1 MKTILITGNR
11 GLVGRHLQ
19 AELHKIGFRVRGY
32 DIEDGSGDI
41 TDTDKLRSALKGV
54 DGVVHLA
61 AVSRVV
67 WGERDP
73 IKCWQLNAIASES
86 LLKQAIESPSKPWVL
101 VASSREVY
109 GEQHTLPVSE
119 DVVLE
124 PVNVYG
130 RAKLHMEKSALEAR
144 TAGLNTAVVRLANV
158 YGCPLDHHDRVLPA
172 FCRNA
177 AMGDHLRVDGF
188 EHLFDFTHVTDTVAG
203 ISRLIQLLDAGER
216 SIPPIH
222 LLPGIG
228 TTLRQAAEIAV
239 TEARSKSPIIEATSR
254 SYDVCRFIGNP
265 ERARALLGWQA
276 QITPEQGI
284 RQLVNAFMSIDSR
297 EAVL

>member
-1 MKTILITGNR
+1 MKTILITGHR
-11 GLVGRHLQ
+11 GLVGRYLQ
-19 AELHKIGFRVRGY
+19 AELHKIGFRVQGY
-32 DIEDGSGDI
+32 DIADGSGDI
-41 TDTDKLRSALKGV
+41 ADADKLRNALKGV

-73 IKCWQLNAIASES
+73 IKCWQINAIASEA

-101 VASSREVY
+101 VSSSREVY
-109 GEQHTLPVSE
+109 GEQHALPVSE
-119 DVVLE
+119 DAVLE

-144 TAGLNTAVVRLANV
+144 TVGLNTAIVRLANV
-158 YGCPLDHHDRVLPA
+158 YGCTLDHHDRVLPA

-188 EHLFDFTHVTDTVAG
+188 EHLFDFTHVTDTVVG
-203 ISRLIQLLDAGER
+203 ISRLVQMLDAGER
-216 SIPPIH
+216 NIPPIH

-228 TTLRQAAEIAV
+228 TTLRQAAKIAV
-239 TEARSKSPIIEATSR
+239 TEARSKSPIIEAASR

-265 ERARALLGWQA
+265 ERAHSLLGWQA
-276 QITPEQGI
+276 QITPLQGI
-284 RQLVNAFMSIDSR
+284 CQLVNAFVSIDSR
-297 EAVL
+297 ESVL

>member
-1 MKTILITGNR
+1 
-11 GLVGRHLQ
+11 
-19 AELHKIGFRVRGY
+19 
-32 DIEDGSGDI
+32 
-41 TDTDKLRSALKGV
+41 
-54 DGVVHLA
+54 
-61 AVSRVV
+61 
-67 WGERDP
+67 
-73 IKCWQLNAIASES
+73 
-86 LLKQAIESPSKPWVL
+86 
-101 VASSREVY
+101 
-109 GEQHTLPVSE
+109 
-119 DVVLE
+119 
-124 PVNVYG
+124 
-130 RAKLHMEKSALEAR
+130 
-144 TAGLNTAVVRLANV
+144 
-158 YGCPLDHHDRVLPA
+158 
-172 FCRNA
+172 
-177 AMGDHLRVDGF
+177 MGDHLRVDGF